1 MRNPPELCY
10 CAKCGA
16 QPGEPCR
23 TTGGN
28 RTTFH
33 NARKGEVTRE
43 QVWNA
48 TRLECWRTG
57 FRCGV
62 GGTLPKIAQDSAPT
76 YVAPQDFLDGYDEGV
91 KTAGKVM
98 ERARKRYMS

>member
-1 MRNPPELCY
+1 MTNPPELCY

-23 TTGGN
+23 TNGGN

-33 NARKGEVTRE
+33 NARTGSATRE

-57 FRCGV
+57 YRAGASGMSV
-62 GGTLPKIAQDSAPT
+62 KIAEESATT
-76 YVAPQDFLDGYDEGV
+76 YVAPQDYMIGFSEGNRSV
-91 KTAGKVM
+91 ANAEAK
-98 ERARKRYMS
+98 ARKRYMK